1 MAGELGTFCL
11 ALALAVSLAQGIIP
25 ILGAHRGNHAWMAV
39 ARPAAY
45 LHLLLVAIAYA
56 ILTNAFLVH
65 DYSIAYVA
73 NHSNNEQP
81 LIYRIS
87 GVWGAHEG
95 SLLLWVLIYATWS
108 ALVAKFSRGIPSD
121 MIARVVGVLGLVGI
135 GFLSFTLFTS
145 NPFARLSPIPLDGR
159 ELNPL
164 LQDPG
169 LAIHPPMLY
178 MGYVGFSVVFAFAIA
193 AMLSGKLDTAWA
205 RWSRPWTT
213 VAWLFLTIGITLGSW
228 WAYYELGWGG
238 WWFWDPVENASFMP
252 WLVGTALIHSLAVTE
267 KRGAFK
273 AWTVLLAIFAFS
285 LSLLGTFLVRSGV
298 LTSVHSFASDPA
310 RGLFILVFLLIVI
323 GGSLLLFAIRAP
335 QLINK
340 VNYRLFSKE
349 VAILTNNVFLV
360 ITTAMVLFGTLY
372 PLIIDAV
379 TGNKLSVGP
388 PYFDLF
394 FVILMVPLAVVVG
407 IGAMSRWRNDNIARF
422 SRPLVSILVL
432 SLLGSLMGTWVMRP
446 DEFSIGG
453 FAGLALGLWVLFWSL
468 YGLAERLKYSVNWR
482 QALLRTPAS
491 IWGMTCAHIGI
502 AIFIIGVTH
511 VNTYSVET
519 DIRMAP
525 GQTHEMGP
533 YVFTFEGV
541 TRKREANY
549 LADEGNF
556 AVTAGEKHI
565 VQLRPQKRIY
575 STSSPMTEAAIN
587 TTLGRDLYVSLGEDL
602 GKGEWS
608 VRLYLK
614 SFVACIWLGGFLMA
628 LGGLIATADRR
639 YRRPLKA
646 TTTKTAASTK
656 DTNKDST
663 PNVTGG
669 LEAPA

>member
-1 MAGELGTFCL
+1 MVGELGTFTL
-11 ALALAVSLAQGIIP
+11 ALALSVALAQGLIP
-25 ILGAHRGNHAWMAV
+25 LIGAKNNNQTWMAV
-39 ARPAAY
+39 ARPSAY
-45 LHLLLVAIAYA
+45 LHWVLVAISYA
-56 ILTNAFLVH
+56 LLTYAFLTH

-73 NHSNNEQP
+73 NHSNNAQP

-95 SLLLWVLIYATWS
+95 SLLLWILIYATWS
-108 ALVAKFSRGIPSD
+108 ALVARFSRGIPMD
-121 MIARVVGVLGLVGI
+121 MVARVVGVLGLVGI

-145 NPFARLSPIPLDGR
+145 NPFERLLNVPLDGR

-335 QLINK
+335 SIITK

-349 VAILTNNVFLV
+349 VGILGNNVFLV
-360 ITTAMVLFGTLY
+360 VTTAMVLFGTLY
-372 PLIIDAV
+372 PLIIDAL

-388 PYFDLF
+388 PYFDKA
-394 FVILMVPLAVVVG
+394 FVLLTLPLAIMVG
-407 IGAMSRWRNDNIARF
+407 IGAMTHWKRDSISRFYSPIG
-422 SRPLVSILVL
+422 VILAL
-432 SLLGSLMGTWVMRP
+432 SLIGSAIGTWLMRSEP
-446 DEFSIGG
+446 FSVGG

-468 YGLAERLKYSVNWR
+468 YGLMERLKHAKSK
-482 QALLRTPAS
+482 LRGLVKTPAS
-491 IWGMTCAHIGI
+491 IWGMTIAHIGI
-502 AIFIIGVTH
+502 AVFIIGVTH

-519 DIRMAP
+519 DIKMAP
-525 GQTHEMGP
+525 GETHRMGN
-533 YVFTFEGV
+533 YEFTFEGV
-541 TRKREANY
+541 RRIKEANY
-549 LADEGNF
+549 VADEGAF
-556 AVTAGEKHI
+556 SVTKSEQAVVDLK
-565 VQLRPQKRIY
+565 PQKRFY
-575 STSSPMTEAAIN
+575 STSTPMTEAAIN

-602 GKGEWS
+602 GDGSWS

-628 LGGLIATADRR
+628 LGGLVATADRR
-639 YRRPLKA
+639 YRRPIKSNA
-646 TTTKTAASTK
+646 K
-656 DTNKDST
+656 
-663 PNVTGG
+663 G
-669 LEAPA
+669 